1 METTVQ
7 HNIQELLTG
16 HLLREDNIPGDDAT
30 EELIA
35 GLRRDHIAKPVI
47 FIGSGSCGIIAGA
60 GKVKKAVENYLRER
74 EITADIIE
82 TGCMGICS
90 NEPVMDIQLPGRTRL
105 SFSKVDPEEV
115 TPILDDVFHTALPP
129 TEIAGQYAHSMQSHW
144 QNVPLMQELPFLKI
158 QQRNVLE
165 NCGIINP
172 GSIEEYIARGG
183 YKAYIRSI
191 RYYTFEEVCNMV
203 AESGLRGR
211 AGAGFPTGEKW
222 KIAFH
227 THSDQRYLICNA
239 EESDPG
245 AFMDRTIMEGDPHR
259 LIEGMAIAAYA
270 IGATKAYIYIRS
282 EYELAIDRLTG
293 ALNDAKSFNLLGQNI
308 FDSGYNL
315 DIKLVKGPGAF
326 ICGEETALIRCLE
339 GKRGRP
345 RTKPPYPAVQGLFRK
360 PTVINNVETLSNIP
374 AILKN
379 GPGWFRKTGTPGSS
393 GTKIFSVSGDMVITG
408 LIEVPMG
415 TPLKSI
421 IEAAGGWSAEDKPK
435 AVFLGGPSGFCL
447 PEQELDI
454 PVDYDAFHDK
464 KLSFGSGG
472 IVVAGKQTCIPDLVK
487 YFMTFMQA
495 QSCGKCIPCREGTRR
510 IKEIMESIT
519 RKPVDENGHTT
530 LERFKGVMQLE
541 NLASVMKET
550 SLCGL
555 GQRAPN
561 PLLSSLRWFR
571 EEYEEHIFDRT
582 CKSGVCR
589 ELRTFSILVDQC
601 TGCTVCAKKCPE
613 EAIVGSAS
621 HPYFIIQEK
630 CTGCGICLEVCKF
643 NAIQIS

>member
-1 METTVQ
+1 MET
-7 HNIQELLTG
+7 NIQINVHDLLTG
-16 HLLREDNIPGDDAT
+16 YLLKEDNLPDDPDT
-30 EELIA
+30 EDLIDA
-35 GLRRDHIAKPVI
+35 FRRDHIVKPVI

-60 GKVKKAVENYLRER
+60 GEVKKAVENYLNER
-74 EITADIIE
+74 KITADVVE

-105 SFSKVDPEEV
+105 SFSQVDPEEV
-115 TPILDDVFHTALPP
+115 TSILDDVFHTALPYASL
-129 TEIAGQYAHSMQSHW
+129 TGQYGHDMQSQWH
-144 QNVPLMQELPFLKI
+144 NVPLMQELPFLKL
-158 QQRNVLE
+158 QQRNILE
-165 NCGIINP
+165 NCGIVDP
-172 GSIEEYIARGG
+172 CSIEEYIAKGG
-183 YKAYIRSI
+183 YKAYIRAI
-191 RYYTFEEVCNMV
+191 RYYTFEEVCNLV
-203 AESGLRGR
+203 VESGLRGR

-222 KIAFH
+222 KTAFN
-227 THSDQRYLICNA
+227 THADQRYLICNA

-259 LIEGMAIAAYA
+259 LIEGMAVAAYA
-270 IGATKAYIYIRS
+270 IGATKAFIYIRS
-282 EYELAIDRLTG
+282 EYELAIKRLLQ
-293 ALNDAKSFNLLGQNI
+293 AISDARSYNLLGQNI

-345 RTKPPYPAVQGLFRK
+345 RTKPPYPAVQGLFKK

-374 AILKN
+374 SILKY
-379 GPGWFRKTGTPGSS
+379 GPKWFRKTGTPSSS
-393 GTKIFSVSGDMVITG
+393 GTKIFSVSGDVKITG
-408 LIEVPMG
+408 LVEVPMG
-415 TPLKSI
+415 TSLKSI
-421 IEAAGGWSAEDKPK
+421 IEAAGGLSAESKPK
-435 AVFLGGPSGFCL
+435 AVFLGGPSGYCL
-447 PEQELDI
+447 PLDELDI
-454 PVDYDAFHDK
+454 PVDYDAFREK
-464 KLSFGSGG
+464 KLSIGSGG
-472 IVVAGKQTCIPDLVK
+472 IVVAGSQTCIPDLVK

-510 IKEIMESIT
+510 IREIMESIT
-519 RKPVDENGHTT
+519 RKPVDEHGHTT

-561 PLLSSLRWFR
+561 PLLSSLKWFR
-571 EEYEEHIFDRT
+571 EEYEEHIFDRI

-589 ELRTFSILVDQC
+589 ELRTFTIQVDQC

-613 EAIVGSAS
+613 NAIVGSAT
-621 HPYFIIQEK
+621 HPFFIIQDK
-630 CTGCGICLEVCKF
+630 CTGCGICSEVCKF
-643 NAIQIS
+643 NAVEIS